1 MPKRADRERRV
12 LMLQMAAMAV
22 TMAIAVG
29 VSFICS
35 AEQSFWIPLTA
46 FCVSLY
52 IDTPLTALRRTVN
65 RILGSIYGVIIARL
79 VCLMFPEQE
88 AMLVFLV
95 VFAGLTLWSRVFFK
109 FYYFFVAFMTATV
122 IMLLSI
128 LMIRTP
134 LTPDYLITERLI
146 FTAGGAFISL
156 AASAVIMPSL
166 ERPDMLRTYRHY
178 LTRFYLEY
186 RASLNRL
193 SGIGPKEGAA
203 VIQGVFRS
211 ARDYSEKLPLWSYAL
226 LFDRFVYRS
235 FVRFLH
241 RIHKMR
247 IMNAAIASSIDALS
261 LTEASGRTAELLA
274 RNRMLTKKVMLS
286 LMILDR
292 ERAQGYLR
300 KLSEVNEE
308 LSLTDEFRKNS
319 MATVVIALRD
329 IELDLSHITNGTLQ
343 LYLAWK
349 NSGEHE
355 PR

>member
-65 RILGSIYGVIIARL
+65 RILGSIYGVIIAGL

-134 LTPDYLITERLI
+134 LTPDYLI
-146 FTAGGAFISL
+146 

>member
-1 MPKRADRERRV
+1 MAKRADSRNHV

-22 TMAIAVG
+22 TMAIAEG
-29 VSFICS
+29 VSFLCS

-65 RILGSIYGVIIARL
+65 RILGSIYGVIIAGL
-79 VCLMFPEQE
+79 VCLAFPEQE

-128 LMIRTP
+128 LMIHTP

-156 AASAVIMPSL
+156 AVSAVIMPSL
-166 ERPDMLRTYRHY
+166 ERLDMLRTYRHY
-178 LTRFYLEY
+178 LTRADLED

-193 SGIGPKEGAA
+193 SGTGPEEGAA

-247 IMNAAIASSIDALS
+247 IMNAAVASSIDSVS
-261 LTEASGRTAELLA
+261 LPEAEGRTASLLA
-274 RNRMLTKKVMLS
+274 ENRRMTKKVILS
-286 LMILDR
+286 LMLLDR

-300 KLSEVNEE
+300 KLSAVNEE
-308 LSLTDEFRKNS
+308 LSETEEFMDNR
-319 MATVVIALRD
+319 MATVVIAIRD
-329 IELDLSHITNGTLQ
+329 IELDLSHLTNGTLQ

-349 NSGEHE
+349 NSSGHE

>member
-1 MPKRADRERRV
+1 MSGRADRRNHV

-22 TMAIAVG
+22 TVATAEV
-29 VSFICS
+29 VSFLCS

-65 RILGSIYGVIIARL
+65 RILGSIYGVIIAGL
-79 VCLMFPEQE
+79 VCLAFPEQE

-122 IMLLSI
+122 IMLISI
-128 LMIRTP
+128 LMIHTP

-166 ERPDMLRTYRHY
+166 ERLDMLRTYRHY

-193 SGIGPKEGAA
+193 SGTGPEEGAA

-226 LFDRFVYRS
+226 LFNRFVYRS

-247 IMNAAIASSIDALS
+247 IMNAAVASSIDSVS
-261 LTEASGRTAELLA
+261 LPEAEGRTAELLA
-274 RNRMLTKKVMLS
+274 ENRRMTKKVLLS
-286 LMILDR
+286 LMLLDR

-300 KLSEVNEE
+300 KLSAVNEE
-308 LSLTDEFRKNS
+308 LSETEEFRDNR
-319 MATVVIALRD
+319 MATVVIAIRD
-329 IELDLSHITNGTLQ
+329 IELDLSHLTNGTLQ

-349 NSGEHE
+349 NSSGHE
-355 PR
+355 LR